1 MADKTDQ
8 RHDAASA
15 PQAPLDQKKLAG
27 FGPKKSSMAR
37 LAGRK
42 SSGAA
47 QRDHAALRQQ
57 QPAGHA
63 EQLAQKD
70 EQLAQKDEQL
80 AQQAE
85 QLAQQAAQLAQAAA
99 IIAQQAAGT
108 MLRWPS
114 CSLST
119 ILGRDC
125 RTARTRW
132 TG

>member
-1 MADKTDQ
+1 MADTDQ
-8 RHDAASA
+8 QRGAGAA
-15 PQAPLDQKKLAG
+15 PPAPLE
-27 FGPKKSSMAR
+27 
-37 LAGRK
+37 
-42 SSGAA
+42 
-47 QRDHAALRQQ
+47 

-63 EQLAQKD
+63 